1 MLGLNDLP
9 ELNGGDLD
17 QLDLLTPRQAAFS
30 MPANRMHLVKRSKER
45 DKKSRRGLKKLIQPE
60 NALPIVGALPTTPDE
75 RLHCILRGDFV
86 LCDLIPLIV
95 QARGR
100 CPHLR
105 LATLGLSTSNAEC
118 IRGLQMKGLV
128 GDVTLIASHYFEQVD
143 KNTTFRRVMTIL
155 GEGAKVVITRSHAK
169 VFLIP
174 TEQGDWFTI
183 EGSANLRSSDNLE
196 QIVIFNDQETHDMHV
211 DWMEAL
217 AK

>member
-1 MLGLNDLP
+1 MLDLNDLP
-9 ELNGGDLD
+9 ELNGSLD
-17 QLDLLTPRQAAFS
+17 SLNLPPASAFS
-30 MPANRMHLVKRSKER
+30 MSANRMHLFKRAKER

-60 NALPIVGALPTTPDE
+60 NAKPILGMLPENGE

-95 QARGR
+95 RARGR

-105 LATLGLSTSNAEC
+105 IATLGLSTSNAEC
-118 IRGLQMKGLV
+118 LRALQSEGLV
-128 GDVTLIASHYFEQVD
+128 GEITLVASHYFQQVD

-155 GEGAKVVITRSHAK
+155 GGAAKVIITRSHAK

-174 TEQGDWFTI
+174 TERGDWFAI

-196 QIVIFNDQETHDMHV
+196 QIVIFNDKETHDLHR
-211 DWMEAL
+211 DWMEEL
-217 AK
+217 AP